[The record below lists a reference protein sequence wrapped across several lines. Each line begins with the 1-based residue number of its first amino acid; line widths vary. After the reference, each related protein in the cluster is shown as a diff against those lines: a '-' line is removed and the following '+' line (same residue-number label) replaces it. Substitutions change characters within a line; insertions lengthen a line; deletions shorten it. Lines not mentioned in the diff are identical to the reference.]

1 MELEYFGANCVKIT
15 TKKASL
21 VVDDNLE
28 QLGLKG
34 ITKPRDIAVYTSA
47 TEGTNPGAYFTIAAP
62 GEYEV
67 SDVSIQ
73 GIAARAHM
81 DQEGTKN
88 AVIYR
93 FVIDDVRVAVVGHIY
108 PELSDEQLEALGM
121 IDILFVPIGGNGYT
135 LDGIGALKVIKKIE
149 PKIVIP
155 THYADSQVKYEVPQT
170 ELEEAI
176 KNLGMEVHETH
187 DRFKFKSGEL
197 SEGMKLV
204 VLKRQ

>member
-15 TKKASL
+15 TKKATI

-28 QLGLKG
+28 QLGLKSVV
-34 ITKPRDIAVYTSA
+34 KPRDIAVYTSA
-47 TEGTNPGAYFTIAAP
+47 NEGANQQAYFTISAP

-67 SDVSIQ
+67 SDVSVQ

-81 DQEGTKN
+81 DEEGTKN
-88 AVIYR
+88 AVMYR
-93 FVIDDVRVAVVGHIY
+93 FVIDDMRVAVVGHIY

-121 IDILFVPIGGNGYT
+121 VDVLFVPVGGSGYT
-135 LDGIGALKVIKKIE
+135 LDGLGALKIVKKIE

-155 THYADSQVKYEVPQT
+155 THYADSHIKYEVPQT
-170 ELEEAI
+170 ELAEAV
-176 KNLGMEVHETH
+176 KALGMEISETH
-187 DRFKFKSGEL
+187 DKFKFKSADL
-197 SEGMKLV
+197 ADAMKLI